1 MVTSDTE
8 ASRKSSLVHPNS
20 ENLSS
25 DSQKGRVQP
34 VKTKQE
40 EIQQF
45 ARESRFPIFET
56 ANPKNPKIPKPRALF
71 RLRQLCFTWSPS
83 LGPRSWTRFAT

>member
-8 ASRKSSLVHPNS
+8 ASRKSLLVHPKP

-34 VKTKQE
+34 VKKKQE

-45 ARESRFPIFET
+45 ARESRFPIFEA
-56 ANPKNPKIPKPRALF
+56 ANPKNPKPKNP
-71 RLRQLCFTWSPS
+71 
-83 LGPRSWTRFAT
+83 